1 MKKILVVTGTR
12 ADYGIYYPILN
23 AIQDESD
30 YQLELLVTSMHLS
43 PEFGSTIEEIKKDGF
58 SIVAT
63 VDNLLQGSNHANM
76 AKSIALAILGMTQ
89 AFENNRPDFVV
100 VLGDRGEML
109 AASIAASHMNIP
121 VIHFHGGEV
130 SGTIDESVRHAI
142 SKLSH
147 IHMVATEGSKQRLLK
162 MGEDSWRIHVVGA
175 PRIETIQNTDLPS
188 FEEIKRR
195 YELDTNEYYLFV
207 YHPVT
212 TETSKLEK
220 EMNNIFKALLES
232 KENIICILPNSDAG
246 QDIINSYYSNLS
258 NYEKVH
264 FVKNFNQLDYLT
276 VLKNA
281 KAMIGNSSSGIIE
294 AASFKIPVINI
305 GTRQCGRERSKNT
318 IDVNAD
324 YDEIKEALKRI
335 NSLDFTN
342 VVRDA
347 ENIYGKGN
355 TSENFLK
362 IIKSIRINKDLIQK
376 NITY

>member
-23 AIQDESD
+23 AIQNESD

-43 PEFGSTIEEIKKDGF
+43 PEFGNTIEEIKKDGF

-109 AASIAASHMNIP
+109 GASIAASHMNIP

-188 FEEIKRR
+188 FDDIKKR

-212 TETSKLEK
+212 TETSQLEK
-220 EMNNIFKALLES
+220 EMKNIFKALLES
-232 KENIICILPNSDAG
+232 KEDIICILPNSDAG
-246 QDIINSYYSNLS
+246 QDIINSYYSKLS

-276 VLKNA
+276 ILKNA

-362 IIKSIRINKDLIQK
+362 IIKSIRINKELIQK

>member
-23 AIQDESD
+23 AIQNERD

-109 AASIAASHMNIP
+109 AATIAASHMNIP

-147 IHMVATEGSKQRLLK
+147 IHMVATEGSKQRLLQ

-175 PRIETIQNTDLPS
+175 PRIETIQNTILPS
-188 FEEIKRR
+188 FDEVKRK

-212 TETSKLEK
+212 TETSNLEK
-220 EMNNIFKALLES
+220 EMDNIFEVLLES
-232 KENIICILPNSDAG
+232 KEDIICILPNSDAG
-246 QDIINSYYSNLS
+246 QDIINSYYSKLS
-258 NYEKVH
+258 SHEKFH

-281 KAMIGNSSSGIIE
+281 KVMIGNSSSGIIE

-305 GTRQCGRERSKNT
+305 GTRQNGRERSKNT

-355 TSENFLK
+355 TSENFLQ
-362 IIKSIRINKDLIQK
+362 IIESIRVNKELIQK

>member
-12 ADYGIYYPILN
+12 ADYGIYYPLLN
-23 AIQDESD
+23 TIRNEGA
-30 YQLELLVTSMHLS
+30 YQLELLVTGMHLS
-43 PEFGSTIEEIKKDGF
+43 PEFGNTIDEIRRDKF

-76 AKSIALAILGMTQ
+76 AKSIGLAILGMTQ
-89 AFENNRPDFVV
+89 AFESSQPDFVV

-109 AASIAASHMNIP
+109 AATIAATHLNIP
-121 VIHFHGGEV
+121 VVHFHGGEV

-147 IHMVATEGSKQRLLK
+147 IHMVATEGSKQRLLQ

-175 PRIETIQNTDLPS
+175 PRIETIQKTALPS
-188 FEEIKRR
+188 FKEVKRK
-195 YELDTNEYYLFV
+195 YGLNINEYYLFV

-212 TETSKLEK
+212 TETSKLAK
-220 EMNNIFKALLES
+220 EMDDIFNVLLES

-246 QDIINSYYSNLS
+246 QDIINSYYSKLRGH
-258 NYEKVH
+258 EKLY
-264 FVKNFNQLDYLT
+264 FIKNFNQLDYLT

-281 KAMIGNSSSGIIE
+281 KALIGNSSSGIIE

-305 GTRQCGRERSKNT
+305 GTRQYGRERSKNT

-324 YDEIKEALKRI
+324 YNEVKEALKRI
-335 NSLDFTN
+335 KSSDFIN
-342 VVRDA
+342 VVRNT
-347 ENIYGKGN
+347 ENVYGKGN
-355 TSENFLK
+355 TSEKFLR
-362 IIKSIRINKDLIQK
+362 IIKNIQVNKELIQK
-376 NITY
+376 SITY